1 LDSPQAEG
9 PHFATRED
17 IIRLFRH
24 LDDHAVA
31 AVLALHPTIAQ
42 LEEAETRTTGA
53 QDIFADLRPAE
64 GVVAEIIE
72 LVGMEEDEFEEPRTS
87 RG

>member
-1 LDSPQAEG
+1 LDSSQAEG
-9 PHFATRED
+9 PHFATSED
-17 IIRLFRH
+17 VKRLFRH
-24 LDDHAVA
+24 LDDHTVA

-42 LEEAETRTTGA
+42 LEEAETRTAGA

-72 LVGMEEDEFEEPRTS
+72 LAGMEEDEFEEPRTS
-87 RG
+87 KG